1 MLPSHFLVEKV
12 EEEKNQEGIITKK
25 VTIQKLQ
32 NPKEI
37 ADKFNIFFAKIG
49 ENLANSIKYT
59 GTKTVTSFLD
69 KNISSRFHLGP
80 INITQLEDIINSL
93 KTKHSTGYDNLSPFL
108 LKKIAISIKNPLLSI
123 INKSILSGKFPE
135 RLKLAVVTPI
145 FKGQDLDEHSFNS
158 YRPVSLLPVIS
169 KVLEKAVYMQL
180 YAYMTNNNLLTMSQ
194 YGFRKGHSTEL
205 AALELVDRIGK
216 DLDNKTTPISVFLD
230 LSKAFDTL
238 DHKILI
244 TKLKYYGIE
253 SNGIDWF
260 ISYLSNRKQ
269 CLKYGST
276 LSQWQT
282 ITTGVPQG
290 SVLGPLLFLIYMNDI
305 VGVSNLLAEILFAD
319 DTSLI
324 CSTRN
329 LISYTPK
336 TADDW
341 AIIND
346 KLNIE
351 LEKIT
356 DWLKLNKLSL
366 NVKKTKYM
374 IFRHKTNK
382 HINTLSLNMNG
393 LSISQVE
400 KFTFLGLTIN
410 ETLTWKDHIEI
421 ISNRI
426 SKTIG
431 ILSRLKH
438 TLSQKILKMIYTS
451 LILPRLHYCN
461 LAWGFKPGR
470 IETLQKK
477 AIRIISNSKYNAHTD
492 PLFKEMSLQKVADI
506 HVTAKLKFFYKLQNN
521 MLPPYFWQYMF
532 TANKSSTRSKDPVQ
546 NLVSRTKVFSE
557 TIRFSLP
564 ILLNNTPPLIKN
576 KAYTHT
582 LNGFIQYAKKYQLAS
597 YETDCKKQG
606 CYVCNK

>member
-25 VTIQKLQ
+25 VTTQKLL

-93 KTKHSTGYDNLSPFL
+93 KTKHSTGYDNIYPFL

-305 VGVSNLLAEILFAD
+305 VRVSNLLAEILFAD

-336 TADDW
+336 TVEDW
-341 AIIND
+341 ATIND

-366 NVKKTKYM
+366 NVKKP
-374 IFRHKTNK
+374 
-382 HINTLSLNMNG
+382 
-393 LSISQVE
+393 SI
-400 KFTFLGLTIN
+400 
-410 ETLTWKDHIEI
+410 
-421 ISNRI
+421 
-426 SKTIG
+426 
-431 ILSRLKH
+431 
-438 TLSQKILKMIYTS
+438 
-451 LILPRLHYCN
+451 
-461 LAWGFKPGR
+461 
-470 IETLQKK
+470 
-477 AIRIISNSKYNAHTD
+477 
-492 PLFKEMSLQKVADI
+492 
-506 HVTAKLKFFYKLQNN
+506 
-521 MLPPYFWQYMF
+521 
-532 TANKSSTRSKDPVQ
+532 
-546 NLVSRTKVFSE
+546 
-557 TIRFSLP
+557 
-564 ILLNNTPPLIKN
+564 
-576 KAYTHT
+576 
-582 LNGFIQYAKKYQLAS
+582 
-597 YETDCKKQG
+597 
-606 CYVCNK
+606 